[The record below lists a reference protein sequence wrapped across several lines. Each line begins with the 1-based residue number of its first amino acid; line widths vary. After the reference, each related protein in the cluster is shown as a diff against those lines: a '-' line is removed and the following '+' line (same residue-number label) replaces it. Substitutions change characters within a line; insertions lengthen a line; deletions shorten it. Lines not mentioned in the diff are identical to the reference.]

1 LLLLRIATIVFVVTV
16 ARCSFIFHSCTDHKC
31 LLHLLQPTFQSAE
44 HLHARKG

>member
-31 LLHLLQPTFQSAE
+31 LLQWRRVFWEGLNFSKYVQ
-44 HLHARKG
+44 

>member
-31 LLHLLQPTFQSAE
+31 LLHGSLKAVCSS
-44 HLHARKG
+44 RKN